1 MTVSRLYLV
10 FALAFALAGFP
21 ALVRAEEGVSKID
34 RQRLVVHLEMTR
46 DMLQEQVRGLSEA
59 QYRFR
64 ATPESWSVLDV
75 VEHLAIAEP
84 QYWTDLQKALEAAP
98 GNVKRQGTDADM
110 LWYGIDR
117 TRRNKTAEARTP
129 SGKYKTL
136 AEALQS
142 FLDLREKQLA
152 FARTTEKDLR
162 NYQFG
167 PSLDTYLWFL
177 MISSHSERH
186 IHQIREIKANAAFP
200 KS

>member
-1 MTVSRLYLV
+1 MLRSR
-10 FALAFALAGFP
+10 FCLAFAAA
-21 ALVRAEEGVSKID
+21 ALPLLAEEGVSKID

-46 DMLQEQVRGLSEA
+46 DMLQEQVRGLTPA
-59 QYRFR
+59 QYNFR
-64 ATPESWSVLDV
+64 ANPESWSVLDV

-84 QYWTDLQKALEAAP
+84 QYWADLQKALEATP

-117 TRRNKTAEARTP
+117 TRRAKTAEARTP
-129 SGKYKTL
+129 SGKFKAL
-136 AEALQS
+136 DEALKS

-152 FARTTEKDLR
+152 FARTTDKDLR